1 MRPQH
6 IEPVPHHLDHRGW
19 PDTDDS
25 DDEGESELG
34 AGHVEQPA
42 RVPCRRQLVTISV
55 TVGRSDD
62 EAGNEIV

>member
-1 MRPQH
+1 MSRSTSNQWVTSITEVSP
-6 IEPVPHHLDHRGW
+6 IP
-19 PDTDDS
+19 DDS

-42 RVPCRRQLVTISV
+42 RLPCRRLFPTISV